1 MELTQTQTRTI
12 HQLAAEKDG
21 WNINASVT
29 IGDGKVQNIDGYA
42 TKEGVDNVTFG
53 AWRNGEKLTRN
64 IHNVTDDSYMVS
76 EVIED
81 FVTAIGEKYGI

>member
-12 HQLAAEKDG
+12 HQLAAEQDG

-29 IGDGKVQNIDGYA
+29 VQDGKVQNIDGYA

-53 AWRNGEKLTRN
+53 AWRNGDTLTRN
-64 IHNVTDDSYMVS
+64 IHNITDNSYRVY
-76 EVIED
+76 EIIEELL
-81 FVTAIGEKYGI
+81 TAVQDKYGI